1 MKPSAMKA
9 IASLLALLIVAFGAT
24 TWWALES
31 NGVVVVETEAPNGS
45 IRSTRVWYVEP
56 DGEIWLEAGSPDHP
70 WYLDV
75 QRVPV
80 LTLTLD
86 GRSTR
91 YDARPDANP
100 SAHRRIRSLIR
111 DRYGFRDRWVNLLV
125 DTSRSVAVRLI
136 PAALDPP

>member
-1 MKPSAMKA
+1 MKA
-9 IASLLALLIVAFGAT
+9 IASLLSLLVVAFGAT

-31 NGVVVVETEAPNGS
+31 NGVAIVETEAPDGS
-45 IRSTRVWYVEP
+45 IRSTRVWTVDA

-70 WYLDV
+70 WYRDL

-80 LTLTLD
+80 LTLALE
-86 GRSTR
+86 GRSAR
-91 YDARPDANP
+91 YDAHPDTDP

-111 DRYGFRDRWVNLLV
+111 ERYGVRDRWVSLFI
-125 DTSRSVAVRLI
+125 DSSRSVAVRLV